1 MVVGLTAL
9 DLHVFHVPS
18 FCLSKFLVVFPFFEM
33 WRTSNYQN
41 PPSYSHSASKRFDA
55 WGQAENFRCSS
66 VAMCTFQAIRSV
78 PAASKACCNAI
89 RSANLSDIRLN
100 GQVITFFFLPW
111 CFPTLLRTLRKES
124 EKRNKNM
131 NFLIL
136 SNYPSIFRNEKWTT
150 VLCWG
155 SVNIKEKL
163 RHSGSPGG
171 RTSHRVT
178 QSSICP
184 IKCCLG
190 SVLPGPVPKNYGKR
204 KQIENMKQ
212 KWIKWQK
219 KSGLVFATCTGNNNK
234 GEKSGTEHPVHVPLV
249 VQLIYL
255 ILYGLCSVW
264 MEMIKETVENQQ
276 QDAKTSAPWE
286 WEANEEDGR
295 RQMKRN
301 QETSQNI
308 RHQQSQNRELRPKR
322 SNASMNHN
330 CQCSSEPPNL
340 QSNQDP
346 RKNSNK
352 EKEG

>member
-1 MVVGLTAL
+1 
-9 DLHVFHVPS
+9 
-18 FCLSKFLVVFPFFEM
+18 M

-41 PPSYSHSASKRFDA
+41 PPSYSHSASKRFHA

-178 QSSICP
+178 QSGICP

-190 SVLPGPVPKNYGKR
+190 SVLPGPVPKNCGKR

-234 GEKSGTEHPVHVPLV
+234 GEKSGTEHPVRVPLV
-249 VQLIYL
+249 VQLICL
-255 ILYGLCSVW
+255 IWYDLCSERQNKRMKTNSKMQRPRHHENERQTKK
-264 MEMIKETVENQQ
+264 MEGDKWKEIK
-276 QDAKTSAPWE
+276 
-286 WEANEEDGR
+286 R
-295 RQMKRN
+295 
-301 QETSQNI
+301 TSQNTG
-308 RHQQSQNRELRPKR
+308 HQQSQNRELRPKR

-346 RKNSNK
+346 RKNANK

>member
-1 MVVGLTAL
+1 MFPHTLAN
-9 DLHVFHVPS
+9 S
-18 FCLSKFLVVFPFFEM
+18 SKGV
-33 WRTSNYQN
+33 
-41 PPSYSHSASKRFDA
+41 
-55 WGQAENFRCSS
+55 
-66 VAMCTFQAIRSV
+66 
-78 PAASKACCNAI
+78 
-89 RSANLSDIRLN
+89 
-100 GQVITFFFLPW
+100 
-111 CFPTLLRTLRKES
+111 RKKKQKHELQY
-124 EKRNKNM
+124 
-131 NFLIL
+131 LIL

-204 KQIENMKQ
+204 KQIENIKQ
-212 KWIKWQK
+212 KWRK

-234 GEKSGTEHPVHVPLV
+234 DEKSGTKHHLPHLV
-249 VQLIYL
+249 WSLQ
-255 ILYGLCSVW
+255 W
-264 MEMIKETVENQQ
+264 KTKQTNENQQ

-286 WEANEEDGR
+286 REANEEDGR
-295 RQMKRN
+295 IQMKRN

-308 RHQQSQNRELRPKR
+308 RHQQSQNRELRPKL
-322 SNASMNHN
+322 SNASMSHN

-346 RKNSNK
+346 RKNANK